1 MENDELARARSPIHR
16 APSNPPHDSFKIQDA
31 ISWRI
36 LLLLLPLFTS
46 GFQSNMAVDASNP
59 FSERPKK
66 TSFCS

>member
-46 GFQSNMAVDASNP
+46 GF
-59 FSERPKK
+59 
-66 TSFCS
+66 